1 MMVYHKD
8 NERTVGE
15 KISISGAVELYSN
28 TNGSSKSTPQFTYT
42 ATVKVLSTDNV
53 WTYNPTAM
61 DGTAMD
67 ALLSGELVC
76 QEVQFEGNLEISDN
90 FMNVTIPGAST
101 AIGSIKYVE
110 TSTVE
115 AYNGKDIIVKGYY
128 VGYSSNKYVNVLPY
142 SVEEANPSTDPAIKA
157 DPTSLSFAAA
167 GESKEVTY
175 TAENLGENQVF
186 AAVSGENASQFSATV
201 GNGTVTVTAAENTE
215 TTAKTATLTLY
226 IAASEGGEHLAEAT
240 VALTQAGVSSGNEQ
254 TVTLSFAGGDAQNH
268 DEIPFT
274 EGNITATFTKGDHQ
288 TPPRWDATCVRFYGT
303 NGMHNQL
310 TVSGATIT
318 KIEFIFNGSYDTAGM
333 TADSGTISGSTW
345 TGSSDNVVFTAGNKQ
360 TRIEGIIVTYN

>member
-1 MMVYHKD
+1 M
-8 NERTVGE
+8 
-15 KISISGAVELYSN
+15 
-28 TNGSSKSTPQFTYT
+28 
-42 ATVKVLSTDNV
+42 
-53 WTYNPTAM
+53 
-61 DGTAMD
+61 
-67 ALLSGELVC
+67 
-76 QEVQFEGNLEISDN
+76 
-90 FMNVTIPGAST
+90 
-101 AIGSIKYVE
+101 
-110 TSTVE
+110 
-115 AYNGKDIIVKGYY
+115 
-128 VGYSSNKYVNVLPY
+128 NVLPY
-142 SVEEANPSTDPAIKA
+142 SVKEANPSADPAIKA

-175 TAENLGENQVF
+175 TAENLGSNQVF

-240 VALTQAGVSSGNEQ
+240 VARTQAGVSSGNEQ

-288 TPPRWDATCVRFYGT
+288 TSPRWDATCVRFYGT